1 MDAALAAVAIFVTML
16 PENSRQ
22 HMQGAHGAVHLA
34 MSNSSGALICVKR
47 VPIPESGSSARKAI
61 EKCAQLRISACLQ
74 RFLTKL
80 PRTDRVTAIRTE
92 INVLRRLSHPNIVRY
107 LGACQVDSFLC
118 VLMEYESGGSIADL
132 LSRFGGDG
140 CSGLGESVIRRC
152 VPQHMALK

>member
-1 MDAALAAVAIFVTML
+1 M
-16 PENSRQ
+16 
-22 HMQGAHGAVHLA
+22 
-34 MSNSSGALICVKR
+34 
-47 VPIPESGSSARKAI
+47 
-61 EKCAQLRISACLQ
+61 
-74 RFLTKL
+74 
-80 PRTDRVTAIRTE
+80 TAIRTE